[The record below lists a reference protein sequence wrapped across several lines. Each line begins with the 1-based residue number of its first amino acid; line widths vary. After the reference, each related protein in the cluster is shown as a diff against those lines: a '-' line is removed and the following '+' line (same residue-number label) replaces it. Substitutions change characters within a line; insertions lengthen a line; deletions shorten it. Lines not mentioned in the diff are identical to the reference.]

1 LKLFKSFLVY
11 ISFWILS
18 SDYGILSC
26 GTHNDNWLVKGIS
39 NHVCSR
45 RWENP
50 ESLYIV
56 THVKVKTNKGNHA
69 QHLKHKNKVQIKC
82 FGSQDTYF
90 SGNKE
95 NIRAYKEKLHEVR

>member
-1 LKLFKSFLVY
+1 MLKLFKSFLVY
-11 ISFWILS
+11 ISFGILS

-26 GTHNDNWLVKGIS
+26 GTHKDNWLVKGIS
-39 NHVCSR
+39 NHMCSR
-45 RWENP
+45 RWKNP

-56 THVKVKTNKGNHA
+56 TQVKVKTNKGNHV
-69 QHLKHKNKVQIKC
+69 QHC

-90 SGNKE
+90 SCNKE